1 LWNAAKSVAKVTH
14 ITPRYKCW
22 NMRQTNNKTRS
33 AEGRLRHTAEIF
45 DSTVPA
51 GAHFNCLH
59 SKSKDTGAG
68 K

>member
-1 LWNAAKSVAKVTH
+1 
-14 ITPRYKCW
+14 
-22 NMRQTNNKTRS
+22 MRQTNNKTRS

-45 DSTVPA
+45 DIAGPA